1 MKTSEHRKSG
11 EILVVCGYQNI
22 NAMCLMTAGEV
33 KDRHIVILDDL
44 VQTGGTLID
53 CAKVSL

>member
-1 MKTSEHRKSG
+1 
-11 EILVVCGYQNI
+11 
-22 NAMCLMTAGEV
+22 MCLMTAGEV

-53 CAKVSL
+53 CAKVSLWLSFTDVKKLPVQNSNAAFFIT